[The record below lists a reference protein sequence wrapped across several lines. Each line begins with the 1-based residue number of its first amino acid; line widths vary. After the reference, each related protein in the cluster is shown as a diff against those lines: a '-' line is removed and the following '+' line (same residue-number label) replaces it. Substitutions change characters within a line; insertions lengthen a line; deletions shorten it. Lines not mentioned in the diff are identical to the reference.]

1 MKKQMVVKT
10 VKPIVINRVIPQ
22 SSIYFDTETLSL
34 NPYHANARIVLAQF
48 GKEVNGVFTSRVFKE
63 WELGEVNLIKCMNTE
78 LMQSAKYTPVFTYN
92 GLFDILYITGR
103 MTMLGFS
110 EKEIGDFIGVFT
122 GIVKHCDML
131 QFDNGYF
138 VSLDKICD
146 HHNIYAECEYS
157 GRDIYK
163 LYMGAEFD
171 SIIAHGIDDV
181 NRLYRLAHE
190 TPLAD
195 RFLNISVLGN

>member
-1 MKKQMVVKT
+1 MVVKT

-63 WELGEVNLIKCMNTE
+63 WELGEVNLIKCVCTE
-78 LMQSAKYTPVFTYN
+78 MMQSAKYTPIFTYN
-92 GLFDILYITGR
+92 GMFDILYIAGR
-103 MTMLGFS
+103 MNVLGFS
-110 EKEIGDFIGVFT
+110 DDDIGSFINVFT

-146 HHNIYAECEYS
+146 HHNIYAECQYS

-163 LYMGAEFD
+163 LYMDAKFD
-171 SIIAHGIDDV
+171 DIVAHGIDDIK
-181 NRLYRLAHE
+181 RLYKLVHE
-190 TPLAD
+190 TSLSD

>member
-1 MKKQMVVKT
+1 MTGKVVKP
-10 VKPIVINRVIPQ
+10 VVEKVVPQ
-22 SSIYFDTETLSL
+22 SSLYFDTETLSL
-34 NPYHANARIVLAQF
+34 NPYHVNARMVLAQF
-48 GKEVNGVFTSRVFKE
+48 GKEINGVFTSRVFKE
-63 WELGEVNLIKCMNTE
+63 WELGEVNLIKCVCTE

-92 GLFDILYITGR
+92 GLFDILHVTGR
-103 MTMLGFS
+103 MDMLGFP
-110 EKEIGDFIGVFT
+110 KDAIGDFLSVFT

-163 LYMGAEFD
+163 LYQEEKFD
-171 SIIAHGIDDV
+171 DIVAHGVDDIK
-181 NRLYRLAHE
+181 RLYKLVKD
-190 TPLAD
+190 TTLSD